1 MFLFYSWLVSSM
13 RASRMFPFR
22 SHAKQARQ
30 LRRLGQ
36 NDQSLTELDLTNEP
50 MTRESILELTVN
62 LTRNTALQ
70 YLWLENVNLAD
81 NSLMAALAN
90 ALADN
95 TTLKSLSLARN
106 GIGDIGI
113 VALAEALRHNQSLS
127 ALSLWGNQISD
138 QGIFAFAEMLTQNR
152 SLTVIWL
159 SQNAISDRGVHAL
172 AAALRSNPII
182 AKLYVEGNVGVSETA
197 LAILDEI
204 LSDRAIGSVDGIES
218 DGEERNDEEM
228 QPLTRLC

>member
-1 MFLFYSWLVSSM
+1 
-13 RASRMFPFR
+13 MFPFR

-70 YLWLENVNLAD
+70 YLWLENVNLAE
-81 NSLMAALAN
+81 NSLMVALAN
-90 ALADN
+90 ALAEN

-106 GIGDIGI
+106 GIGDIGAA
-113 VALAEALRHNQSLS
+113 ALAEGLRRNQSLS

-138 QGIFAFAEMLTQNR
+138 HGISAFAAMLTQNR

-172 AAALRSNPII
+172 VAALRSNPVMT
-182 AKLYVEGNVGVSETA
+182 KLYVEGNVGVSETA

-204 LSDRAIGSVDGIES
+204 LSDRAIGNADRNES
-218 DGEERNDEEM
+218 DGDAGNDEEM
-228 QPLTRLC
+228 QPLTHLC